1 MKNKSLKRSS
11 RKKKTRVMSIRRSR
25 LSRRTRRTRKQM
37 RRTRKRMSMRGGYNN
52 TTQPAGDVGWAIAK
66 INANNANQASANRS
80 LAGGTNRSLAG
91 GGGKKKHRLQK
102 GGSVPCCAPSNDYS
116 YPCPAGMCGPIPQVP
131 NALSQGLIV
140 QSANIA
146 LTSSANAEF
155 DSRVGQK

>member
-1 MKNKSLKRSS
+1 
-11 RKKKTRVMSIRRSR
+11 
-25 LSRRTRRTRKQM
+25 
-37 RRTRKRMSMRGGYNN
+37 MRGGYNN

-80 LAGGTNRSLAG
+80 LAGGGASR
-91 GGGKKKHRLQK
+91 KKHRLQK

-155 DSRVGQK
+155 DSRAGQK